1 MVYHQGLS
9 PPLFFMHHL
18 YPFFLHLS
26 HLQPWIESW
35 LSTGG
40 PIIVFIV
47 TFVEGIPPIGLLA
60 PSHTVVF
67 FAMFLAKIGALHFD
81 TVVVAALGGMML
93 GDIIGYFLGQ
103 KYGYAFLLRLGNIFS
118 IKDES
123 VEKVKNLVSGHL
135 NKAVFIGK
143 FNPLTRS
150 LVPFIIG
157 SSKVSFGR
165 FIFIDILANVS
176 WTAFAFVI
184 GYVFGVSYIVIAP
197 YFGRIIIIAL
207 VIASLIAV
215 AYRFISRQFHIFARY
230 ELFALI
236 LNILAVCGFAAMLQ
250 GVSGWHHFMLNPDIA
265 VNVWFSNLTNTMQW
279 LVPTSNFISTLL
291 GPTVLAVMVIG
302 LSIYFF
308 IKKRWRHFYIILAS
322 LAGGYFLTEFIK
334 NAIGSPRP
342 SDALIHLSDFSFPS
356 GHATAVAGALVLVVY
371 FFAPIIRS
379 KSWRWFLVVGLFI
392 LALAV
397 GAGRLVLGVHWLSD
411 IIAGYSLGIF
421 WTTATILLV
430 RYGGLI
436 WEAIKD
442 FGKDFRKEK

>member
-1 MVYHQGLS
+1 MYHL
-9 PPLFFMHHL
+9 H
-18 YPFFLHLS
+18 PFFLHLS

-60 PSHTVVF
+60 PSHTIVF
-67 FAMFLAKIGALHFD
+67 FAMFLAKIGALRFD
-81 TVVVAALGGMML
+81 TVIAVAIAGAVL
-93 GDIIGYFLGQ
+93 GDIVGYFFGK
-103 KYGYAFLLRLGNIFS
+103 KYGYTFLLRLGKFFS
-118 IKDES
+118 IKEES
-123 VEKVKNLVSGHL
+123 LEKVKNLVSGHL

-150 LVPFIIG
+150 LAPFVVG
-157 SSKVSFGR
+157 ASKISFRR
-165 FIFIDILANVS
+165 FILIDFIANVS
-176 WTAFAFVI
+176 WTMFAFVV
-184 GYVFGVSYIVIAP
+184 GYVFGASYTVVAP

-207 VIASLIAV
+207 VIAVLVVI
-215 AYRFISRQFHIFARY
+215 AYRFISRQFHIFAKY

-236 LNILAVCGFAAMLQ
+236 LNILAICSFAAMLE
-250 GVSGWHHFMLNPDIA
+250 GISGWHHFMLNPDIA
-265 VNVWFSNLTNTMQW
+265 VNIWFSNLANAMQW
-279 LVPTSNFISTLL
+279 LVPASNFISTLL
-291 GPTVLAVMVIG
+291 GPTVLAVIAIG

-322 LAGGYFLTEFIK
+322 LVGGYFLTEFIK

-342 SDALIHLSDFSFPS
+342 YDALIHLSDFSFPS

-371 FFAPIIRS
+371 FFAPSMRS

-392 LALAV
+392 LTLVV
-397 GAGRLVLGVHWLSD
+397 GASRLVLGVHWLSD

-421 WTTATILLV
+421 WTTAMILCV

-436 WEAIKD
+436 WEAVKG
-442 FGKDFRKEK
+442 FGKKEEYLK